1 MSHSEQKLHLFPVD
15 QSRGDII
22 FQNSDVEMFL
32 VNVDIVDDRPGLQL
46 RVFNDFDDLLKRQR
60 TFQD

>member
-1 MSHSEQKLHLFPVD
+1 
-15 QSRGDII
+15 
-22 FQNSDVEMFL
+22 